1 MKYFRSG
8 FFTEKAKKENFEEAL
23 KSGKYKNRKYKE
35 ISKFEYI
42 LFRIPVWIFNVF
54 VLIIFALTLPFWWIN
69 EKIDEN
75 ITFFRN

>member
-8 FFTEKAKKENFEEAL
+8 FFAEKAKKENFEEVL

-54 VLIIFALTLPFWWIN
+54 ILIIFALTLPFWWIN